1 MSFPVLNTIIRKPGA
16 VVRENTNVCRGCLAT
31 DIKLFSLHEKRRD
44 QAFTEL
50 TGILVS
56 NGVVCCVCLHLL
68 RKFQA
73 FRLRCHDADS
83 VLHEVQ
89 NDNGTVINLIDRKLF
104 SDLEPSLTT
113 TVPFHTDFPPEY
125 NIPLL
130 ADDNGVFI
138 KTKEEQHDS
147 NSLIGEFITKD
158 DIDIGHIK
166 QDDFEDPGFIE
177 HNDNNVDLVENNET
191 ITKNTE
197 ENDFPWQDQN
207 DYSDSDDNTVLTK
220 LASLKNNISKPKSET
235 LKKRKVKR
243 EKKDKPKKSYRKTKR
258 VKVERDTSE
267 DEEIVKPEK
276 KPKKV
281 QEEDYVLSTKIAAT
295 LRSIWKKNKNKDMY
309 QLFERI
315 YNESLNFKHK
325 KEESIFK
332 SAESKSIKDSQS
344 EDIHKIRL
352 FLELVQ
358 KLSSLYRVD
367 TEFVRLEDL
376 RKEMEEKR
384 NSGKYKVEDH
394 GCEHCCKQYN
404 FLETYKRHM
413 NRNHNPDWEIECDI
427 CRYRFKTQR
436 DFLAHIMMHAR
447 IIKCQDCN
455 ALIPSKWC
463 DAKKH
468 AECHRGVVHTCTIC
482 NQTFTRKKSLSM
494 HLRAKHR
501 SELEVVMCLLCGDTY
516 NGEEGLRIH
525 IRCIHKQATQCHSC
539 GVWFES
545 ADILAVHTRPESGG
559 CQPHHSACPMC
570 GANFDNLD
578 TMLEHHKQLHPM
590 YKCAECKI
598 TFESGKICVHF
609 KYNHNLVKGK
619 MKVPKRRSRLY
630 NKDIICEVCGKNN
643 FTCVATLKIHQRIHT
658 GERPYTCEICQKT
671 FRMRSDL
678 KLHSAIHTGE
688 RSYKCPYCPRAFRQ
702 PPHLKSHLPT
712 HTKEKAYECEI
723 CHKRFTQRANM
734 QEHVRTI
741 HEGLPPK
748 RRQRHSKIFEA

>member
-1 MSFPVLNTIIRKPGA
+1 MSFAILDLVNGRPGA
-16 VVRENTNVCRGCLAT
+16 IVRENIHVCRGCLAT
-31 DIKLFSLHEKRRD
+31 DIKLYSLHEKRLH
-44 QAFTEL
+44 QAFIEL

-68 RKFQA
+68 RKFQS
-73 FRLRCHDADS
+73 FRQRCHNVDS
-83 VLHEVQ
+83 ILQQVQ
-89 NDNGTVINLIDRKLF
+89 NDNDTEINLIDRKLI
-104 SDLEPSLTT
+104 SDLDPNLTT
-113 TVPFHTDFPPEY
+113 TVPFHTDFPPAY

-130 ADDNGVFI
+130 GDDDGVFI

-158 DIDIGHIK
+158 DIDVGHIK

-177 HNDNNVDLVENNET
+177 NNDNNDDVVENNEA
-191 ITKNTE
+191 IVENNE
-197 ENDFPWQDQN
+197 ANDFSWQDQN
-207 DYSDSDDNTVLTK
+207 DYSD
-220 LASLKNNISKPKSET
+220 
-235 LKKRKVKR
+235 
-243 EKKDKPKKSYRKTKR
+243 
-258 VKVERDTSE
+258 
-267 DEEIVKPEK
+267 
-276 KPKKV
+276 
-281 QEEDYVLSTKIAAT
+281 
-295 LRSIWKKNKNKDMY
+295 M
-309 QLFERI
+309 
-315 YNESLNFKHK
+315 
-325 KEESIFK
+325 
-332 SAESKSIKDSQS
+332 
-344 EDIHKIRL
+344 
-352 FLELVQ
+352 ELVQ

-376 RKEMEEKR
+376 RMEMEEKR
-384 NSGKYKVEDH
+384 NSGKYKVDDH
-394 GCEHCCKQYN
+394 GCELCCKQYN

-525 IRCIHKQATQCHSC
+525 IRCIHKTAAQCHTC
-539 GVWFES
+539 GVWFDS
-545 ADILAVHTRPESGG
+545 ADILAAHTRPETGG
-559 CQPHHSACPMC
+559 CQPHRSACPMC

-748 RRQRHSKIFEA
+748 RRQRHSKMFEA